1 MRTLS
6 KRLLQSC
13 SSRGN
18 LVATA
23 FTLLIALSLA
33 EPNLE
38 AREFVSADV
47 KIANIAAAIDQA
59 AATLTCTVSVHS
71 DNDDD
76 ARFVKMLVILPLE
89 VQFKSASVAP
99 TGHWTMCEA
108 PVGGSGGV
116 GNVSCELG
124 SMGVGEAVTVTVVTT
139 APASDISRK
148 SCGAFVWSKM
158 PDPDGSNNYK
168 ISTEP

>member
-18 LVATA
+18 VVATA
-23 FTLLIALSLA
+23 LTLLIALSLA

-59 AATLTCTVSVHS
+59 ANTFTCTVSVHN

-76 ARFVKMLVILPLE
+76 ARLVKLLVILPLE
-89 VQFKSASVAP
+89 IQFKTASVAP
-99 TGHWTMCEA
+99 AGHWALCEA

-124 SMGVGEAVTVTVVTT
+124 SMGVGEIITVTIVTT
-139 APASDISRK
+139 APASDILRK
-148 SCGAFVWSKM
+148 SCGAFVGSKM
-158 PDPDGSNNYK
+158 PDPDRSNNYK
-168 ISTEP
+168 VSTEP

>member
-1 MRTLS
+1 MKTLS
-6 KRLLQSC
+6 KRLLQLC

-18 LVATA
+18 LAATA
-23 FTLLIALSLA
+23 LTLLTTLSLA
-33 EPNLE
+33 APSLE

-59 AATLTCTVSVHS
+59 ANTFTCTVSVHN

-76 ARFVKMLVILPLE
+76 ARLVKLLVILPLE
-89 VQFKSASVAP
+89 VQFKTASVAP
-99 TGHWTMCEA
+99 AGHWVLCEA

-116 GNVSCELG
+116 GNVSCEMG
-124 SMGVGEAVTVTVVTT
+124 NMGVGEAVTVTIVTT
-139 APASDISRK
+139 VPASDISHK

-158 PDPDGSNNYK
+158 PDPDRSNNYK